1 MILAYSDNSSSIA
14 LQFPSHKASALHS
27 LLLSY
32 IISFSSRFTFISW
45 FISLTRLPSLLL
57 CRCCFIRCKTLY
69 DMVTENIPYISSHT
83 SQFAELVRNLSCLF
97 PKGIMQFRCFFGL
110 SAFFN
115 WEMASYLSV
124 LRQILCRR
132 KPRNRYSKRN
142 LYASSGRISVQ
153 IRCHEQR

>member
-1 MILAYSDNSSSIA
+1 MVVYEIDRAKNNVVMDMLFVRMRCKNILVFSLKEFVAKHQSS
-14 LQFPSHKASALHS
+14 LMY
-27 LLLSY
+27 LL
-32 IISFSSRFTFISW
+32 
-45 FISLTRLPSLLL
+45 
-57 CRCCFIRCKTLY
+57 RCCLIRCKTLY

-97 PKGIMQFRCFFGL
+97 PKGIMQFRCFFGV